1 MIKKTKKVTK
11 KIIKKKAVN
20 KKTVNKKTVTKKT
33 IKKKS
38 VVKKAVIKKPKS
50 PPKPKVVK
58 KTITKKVVKKIIK
71 KRIIKKIPIPKP
83 VKIKKIIVAQEFKA
97 GDNIVYP
104 THGVGRILTVEKFQ
118 YDLVEEQLYV
128 IQFFQDKLT
137 IRVPFIKVKLIG
149 LRDITS
155 KPTMAR
161 TLTNLKQ
168 KPKIKKAMWSRR
180 AQEYD
185 QKINSGDIRL
195 LSDVVRDLFR
205 KDDQTEQS
213 YSERQMFQVAF
224 ERYTREYAIAYA
236 IKFEEASEKILEI
249 LNNR

>member
-1 MIKKTKKVTK
+1 MINKVKKTTTKKTTTKKTTTKKTTTKKVT
-11 KIIKKKAVN
+11 
-20 KKTVNKKTVTKKT
+20 TKKMPGKKVT
-33 IKKKS
+33 PINKVKVAKKS
-38 VVKKAVIKKPKS
+38 V
-50 PPKPKVVK
+50 
-58 KTITKKVVKKIIK
+58 TKKVVKKVIKRKIIK
-71 KRIIKKIPIPKP
+71 KMVLPKP
-83 VKIKKIIVAQEFKA
+83 LKIKKIIFSQEFKA

-118 YDLVEEQLYV
+118 YDFVEEQLYV

-137 IRVPFIKVKLIG
+137 IRVPFSKVKLIG

-155 KPTMAR
+155 KLTMAR
-161 TLTNLKQ
+161 TFTNLKQ

-224 ERYTREYAIAYA
+224 ERYTREYAISYS
-236 IKFEEASEKILEI
+236 IKFEEASVKILEV
-249 LNNR
+249 LNSR

>member
-1 MIKKTKKVTK
+1 MIKKTKKITKKKVVTK
-11 KIIKKKAVN
+11 KAVTKKV
-20 KKTVNKKTVTKKT
+20 VTKKT

-38 VVKKAVIKKPKS
+38 VVKKPKS

-58 KTITKKVVKKIIK
+58 KTTTKKAVKKIIK

-83 VKIKKIIVAQEFKA
+83 AKIKKIIVAQEFKA

-137 IRVPFIKVKLIG
+137 IRVPFSKVKLIG

-155 KPTMAR
+155 NPTMAR

-224 ERYTREYAIAYA
+224 ERYTREYAISYA

>member
-1 MIKKTKKVTK
+1 MNQIQL
-11 KIIKKKAVN
+11 IL
-20 KKTVNKKTVTKKT
+20 
-33 IKKKS
+33 
-38 VVKKAVIKKPKS
+38 
-50 PPKPKVVK
+50 
-58 KTITKKVVKKIIK
+58 K

-83 VKIKKIIVAQEFKA
+83 AKIKKIIVAQEFKA

-137 IRVPFIKVKLIG
+137 IRVPFSKVKLIG

-161 TLTNLKQ
+161 TLSNLKQ

-224 ERYTREYAIAYA
+224 ERYTREYAISYA
-236 IKFEEASEKILEI
+236 VKFEEASEKILEI